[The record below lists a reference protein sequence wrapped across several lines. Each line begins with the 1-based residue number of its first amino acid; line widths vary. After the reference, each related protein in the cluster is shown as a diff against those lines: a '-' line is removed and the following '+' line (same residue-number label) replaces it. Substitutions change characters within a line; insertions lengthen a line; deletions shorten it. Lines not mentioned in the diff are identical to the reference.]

1 MNGSVGIRTRRLGGL
16 VLLLLTA
23 GPAAAGALPFEGRWS
38 GGPATCRS
46 PFRITPRTY
55 TAPGA
60 KPAPIRKVE
69 RSHGWW
75 RVELEDGYGVTLMDV
90 KSRSMTWH
98 SPASGDS
105 FPLVRCP

>member
-1 MNGSVGIRTRRLGGL
+1 MRIAAF
-16 VLLLLTA
+16 LLTLLAA

-55 TAPGA
+55 AAPGT
-60 KPAPIRKVE
+60 KPSPIRTVE

-75 RVELEDGYGVTLMDV
+75 RVELVDGYSVTLMDV
-90 KSRSMTWH
+90 KPRSMTWH
-98 SPASGDS
+98 SPASGGS